1 MPVKVRTIV
10 VAVAVVMS
18 AVGLPQAAAASPA
31 GGSRPGMATFQGR
44 VIDLSKG
51 WQGAQSCL
59 VYAALDTRCF
69 ATRAEAEV
77 ALGYTRERDPL
88 YQSTWGSAGPLGVLA
103 APSCPGGWLCLYEHT
118 NGEGRAL
125 QFRDEYWQYLSNWNF
140 AGRTSSWRNAQAGGD
155 TGYLAMY
162 NRSTAYVCTAGSY
175 ANSMGSLNDQ
185 AFMVNG

>member
-1 MPVKVRTIV
+1 VSVKVRTIV

-18 AVGLPQAAAASPA
+18 AVFAALPQPAAASPT
-31 GGSRPGMATFQGR
+31 GGTRPGMATFQGR

-51 WQGAQSCL
+51 WQGAQACL

-77 ALGYTRERDPL
+77 VLGYTRYGDPL
-88 YQSTWGSAGPLGVLA
+88 NRSAGPVGVLA
-103 APSCPGGWLCLYEHT
+103 VPPCSSGWLCLYEHV
-118 NGEGRAL
+118 NGEGRTL
-125 QFRDEYWQYLSNWNF
+125 QFRDEYWQHLANWNF
-140 AGRTSSWRNAQAGGD
+140 AGRTSSWRNAQAAGD

-162 NRSTAYVCTAGSY
+162 NRSTAYVCAAGSY
-175 ANSMGSLNDQ
+175 ANSMGALNDQ